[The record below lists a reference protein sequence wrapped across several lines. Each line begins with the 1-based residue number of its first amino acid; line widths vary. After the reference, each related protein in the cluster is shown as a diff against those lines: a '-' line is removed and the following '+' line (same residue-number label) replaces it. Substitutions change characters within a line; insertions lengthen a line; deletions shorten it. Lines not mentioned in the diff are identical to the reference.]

1 MGEVSPSASRSHT
14 IALMRFFSVDPD
26 TEMNI
31 QHTTSG
37 IQVPDLADLWAR
49 EFILKIIQLAVG
61 FICVGLYS
69 EGLKILSDS
78 ISSMMFPNVVFSS
91 FLIITGVIILSRL
104 LGCHVPDLLT
114 RIFGILGAL
123 LYLASAAVITYE
135 SLTRTATT
143 KEDLRRIR
151 CLATTGVLSYL
162 NSSVICIISLILVEL
177 TEIYFARWVYDMV
190 ILGTGGYLLIL
201 SVMLLGMLIDEL
213 SPYVELSFL
222 LAGAIFNL
230 LGGILMFIR

>member
-49 EFILKIIQLAVG
+49 EFILKIIQL
-61 FICVGLYS
+61 
-69 EGLKILSDS
+69 
-78 ISSMMFPNVVFSS
+78 
-91 FLIITGVIILSRL
+91 
-104 LGCHVPDLLT
+104 
-114 RIFGILGAL
+114 
-123 LYLASAAVITYE
+123 
-135 SLTRTATT
+135 
-143 KEDLRRIR
+143 
-151 CLATTGVLSYL
+151 
-162 NSSVICIISLILVEL
+162 VICIISLILVEL